1 MIDLG
6 NARAWTRGLW
16 DRLPAEGG
24 KVIDATVGNGYD
36 TLYLAGRVGETG
48 LVYGFDVQRE
58 ALDATRERL
67 SGAGMLGRCR
77 LILDSH
83 ENMDIYVSEPVD
95 GVVFNL
101 GWLPGAEHAVTTHAE
116 STLKAVGKCLAL
128 LKKGG
133 LMTIC
138 VYPGHPEGEKEKNAL
153 LEWAS
158 ALDDSVFD
166 ARITA
171 YLNINKR
178 PPLLIAIT
186 RR

>member
-6 NARAWTRGLW
+6 NARAWTRELW

-36 TLYLAGRVGETG
+36 TLYLAG
-48 LVYGFDVQRE
+48 
-58 ALDATRERL
+58 
-67 SGAGMLGRCR
+67 